1 MKKLLLSFAA
11 LLFGLSAF
19 AQSSEQIS
27 AILKS
32 EKANCGQA
40 SYLAATYTNSI
51 SDTDSEK
58 AACEALKNAGYL
70 PEGIS
75 ADQEINL
82 AQLSYLFTKA
92 LGIKGGLFY
101 TLIPSPRYAYK
112 ELKARGVLPAESDP
126 SMKISGRDCLDLFNS
141 CLEFAE
147 NKGAE

>member
-92 LGIKGGLFY
+92 LGIKGGLFLH
-101 TLIPSPRYAYK
+101 TDSVPAICLQRIKGARSP
-112 ELKARGVLPAESDP
+112 
-126 SMKISGRDCLDLFNS
+126 SGRI
-141 CLEFAE
+141 
-147 NKGAE
+147 